1 MRTIGPERPIAWV
14 RASRGVGAVLLL
26 AGSVMVSCGPAATVR
41 IPPAQSTGQA
51 TRPSPTASVRAQA
64 SSTDAPLVSVAPG
77 VAAPAAELVAPRF
90 TVSRQFPPPAGTPV
104 GTVVADFIRDNYIEN
119 VALERADPRL
129 LRYADGG
136 NYLLAEQ
143 QLVLNEAHSHTRLL
157 RITDQFSAIEVGR
170 KIDPGAPAVHLAVY
184 VVGIETTRKA
194 TPGGLS
200 RVVSPFRDLFWCARN
215 RLSSGYLIVDDA
227 VLP

>member
-1 MRTIGPERPIAWV
+1 MRTIGPDRPIAWV

-129 LRYADGG
+129 LRYAVAGNLLAAMGSEIESNAGPRVTRIVDRFTAIVAGRKEDPNNSRVDIALIVSG
-136 NYLLAEQ
+136 VETESQMTSSGEHATTRSKFQELVWCEWVPRLANYLLVDA
-143 QLVLNEAHSHTRLL
+143 
-157 RITDQFSAIEVGR
+157 
-170 KIDPGAPAVHLAVY
+170 
-184 VVGIETTRKA
+184 A
-194 TPGGLS
+194 TK
-200 RVVSPFRDLFWCARN
+200 
-215 RLSSGYLIVDDA
+215 
-227 VLP
+227 